1 MENYLEYQEQK
12 EKNEINEEAFTLK
25 KFEKENNL
33 KFLIAELN
41 PKEELSTLIL
51 DITSAI
57 TYGNYLIT
65 GNNIGSIN
73 IYSLE
78 EQKLINILTCP
89 IKEQI
94 NALDI
99 DDDGEFIF
107 AGLSN
112 GNIVIYDLST
122 DKYKLINI
130 SEYIKSLI
138 NMKIVD
144 KIDPKTFRIISS
156 DKEGNVFSITIK
168 LQNFLFSSIKVEKIC
183 EKEKCPTLL
192 PLFAFIFKVLCHI
205 EII

>member
-12 EKNEINEEAFTLK
+12 EKNETNEETFTLK

-51 DITSAI
+51 NITSAI

-78 EQKLINILTCP
+78 EQKLINILICP

-112 GNIVIYDLST
+112 DNIVIYDLS
-122 DKYKLINI
+122 IN
-130 SEYIKSLI
+130 
-138 NMKIVD
+138 
-144 KIDPKTFRIISS
+144 
-156 DKEGNVFSITIK
+156 
-168 LQNFLFSSIKVEKIC
+168 
-183 EKEKCPTLL
+183 
-192 PLFAFIFKVLCHI
+192 
-205 EII
+205 